1 MKTADVIASM
11 DLALPDAD
19 VVASLRQLLEDGK
32 DEHGF
37 VSIELDEKWVPVP
50 VDAHIELITKAF
62 CSVLRSF
69 GFSTGFRVQVAIGG
83 ATEQAGSGWVAKYC
97 FATLFFNAE
106 CVRFTVDF
114 HTEIR

>member
-1 MKTADVIASM
+1 MRTAEVIAALDSV
-11 DLALPDAD
+11 LPDAD
-19 VVASLRQLLEDGK
+19 VVDSLRLLFDAGK

-62 CSVLRSF
+62 FDVRRPF
-69 GFSTGFRVQVAIGG
+69 GFSTGFRVLVAIGG
-83 ATEQAGSGWVAKYC
+83 AAERTESDWAAKYC

-106 CVRFTVDF
+106 GVRFTVDF
-114 HTEIR
+114 HTEFR